1 MKKSLIIIAML
12 GILAAMTSCGNGTAT
27 STSASPTG
35 TGSKAASTSTT
46 QNGTAAASAESIKE
60 PESDDSL
67 LEGANKY
74 GFFPVTEQPQ
84 TSIAVSDLT
93 GTWYC
98 GNDTIRFY
106 SCSWSSG
113 EFDMNS
119 NGSETHG
126 SVRLEYSVNPDNTQD
141 MWYNLY
147 DKNDGFVIG
156 FHTESGIQLTDIY
169 AGQSGTPHYTRPLE
183 PDLSQTA
190 EGVEAADYL
199 GSWGCD
205 RCVITISPNGSDYV
219 ANIEWKTGGGET
231 LTHTKWT
238 YDLTYDNS
246 IAAMVCNSGG
256 TCEERVDMSDGT
268 YTENT
273 RYTDGTAMF
282 VMREGMLRW
291 SDNKEDIANGMCFY
305 N

>member
-1 MKKSLIIIAML
+1 MEVDLVRFIVDGIGGEQLCILDL
-12 GILAAMTSCGNGTAT
+12 GFEVICPRLAARTVEVDPLHGGV
-27 STSASPTG
+27 
-35 TGSKAASTSTT
+35 AAVFVL
-46 QNGTAAASAESIKE
+46 QRAAVIAQIAEQVDI
-60 PESDDSL
+60 
-67 LEGANKY
+67 G
-74 GFFPVTEQPQ
+74 
-84 TSIAVSDLT
+84 IAL
-93 GTWYC
+93 
-98 GNDTIRFY
+98 F
-106 SCSWSSG
+106 
-113 EFDMNS
+113 
-119 NGSETHG
+119 
-126 SVRLEYSVNPDNTQD
+126 LA
-141 MWYNLY
+141 
-147 DKNDGFVIG
+147 VIL
-156 FHTESGIQLTDIY
+156 Q
-169 AGQSGTPHYTRPLE
+169 Q
-183 PDLSQTA
+183 
-190 EGVEAADYL
+190 GVEAADYL

-256 TCEERVDMSDGT
+256 TCKERVDMSDGT

>member
-12 GILAAMTSCGNGTAT
+12 GILAAMTSCGNDTAT

-35 TGSKAASTSTT
+35 TGSKTASTSTT

-60 PESDDSL
+60 PE
-67 LEGANKY
+67 N
-74 GFFPVTEQPQ
+74 
-84 TSIAVSDLT
+84 
-93 GTWYC
+93 
-98 GNDTIRFY
+98 
-106 SCSWSSG
+106 
-113 EFDMNS
+113 
-119 NGSETHG
+119 
-126 SVRLEYSVNPDNTQD
+126 
-141 MWYNLY
+141 
-147 DKNDGFVIG
+147 
-156 FHTESGIQLTDIY
+156 GIQLTDIY

-256 TCEERVDMSDGT
+256 TCEGRVDMSDGT
-268 YTENT
+268 YTEKT